1 LSACR
6 LEQIRR
12 SLLRATQW
20 HAANYAAT
28 DKMQQVGQTTK
39 LQKIRWLQIYAASQC
54 PAIIALIT
62 TDAKRALVVDI
73 RDRMPVILA
82 TRDYARWLG
91 DEPDPGNLMQPF
103 PANSILE
110 SVELAQE

>member
-1 LSACR
+1 LPDLRGSDASTLRTSDWEIPNC
-6 LEQIRR
+6 R

-39 LQKIRWLQIYAASQC
+39 LQKIRWLRIYAASQC

-91 DEPDPGNLMQPF
+91 DEPTQ
-103 PANSILE
+103 
-110 SVELAQE
+110 VT

>member
-1 LSACR
+1 
-6 LEQIRR
+6 
-12 SLLRATQW
+12 
-20 HAANYAAT
+20 
-28 DKMQQVGQTTK
+28 M
-39 LQKIRWLQIYAASQC
+39 
-54 PAIIALIT
+54 
-62 TDAKRALVVDI
+62 VDI

-110 SVELAQE
+110 SVELAQEQARRGVAQ

>member
-1 LSACR
+1 
-6 LEQIRR
+6 
-12 SLLRATQW
+12 
-20 HAANYAAT
+20 
-28 DKMQQVGQTTK
+28 
-39 LQKIRWLQIYAASQC
+39 
-54 PAIIALIT
+54 
-62 TDAKRALVVDI
+62 VVDI

-82 TRDYARWLG
+82 TRDYWLG

>member
-1 LSACR
+1 MPPPNAPQSS
-6 LEQIRR
+6 R
-12 SLLRATQW
+12 SLPPTL
-20 HAANYAAT
+20 NE
-28 DKMQQVGQTTK
+28 
-39 LQKIRWLQIYAASQC
+39 
-54 PAIIALIT
+54 
-62 TDAKRALVVDI
+62 LVVDI